1 MGLLE
6 TKVLFSR
13 QSQKMNDFINS
24 PTRCGNFDNLV
35 FEATKKIMEQRPTL
49 RFDANLVL
57 QTYEMAIDVDKR
69 IVKQMTQQSW
79 LRESFDNFPNEK
91 MFYEYTGVNPVDKL
105 YLPQLIGSTGANNA
119 NQDAQIPNYNA
130 PSEVEVIQAYS
141 SSLRRPIVEKAFGF
155 YLGLNDLEVA
165 AAKSLSLQE
174 VLSDSVATSL
184 ALFEQNFALKSNFGN
199 APEEKGLFNNT
210 AIDSTITT
218 NVKWTTA
225 TTGRAI
231 VDDINTII
239 SKIVSKTVSVFEKK
253 MPICILTSRENINVL
268 KRTYGDLNGKS
279 VLDFLTEREIRIG
292 GMPVIPSSTM
302 WVYYNH
308 PMNLEL
314 STARMIEARPQ
325 SYSAEKL
332 AYFVPYRN
340 VTAGLTVKRPESIYK
355 VTGIGV

>member
-6 TKVLFSR
+6 TKLLFAK
-13 QSQKMNDFINS
+13 QSKDVADLVNS
-24 PTRCGNFDNLV
+24 PKRCSHYDEIV
-35 FEATKKIMEQRPTL
+35 FGATKKIMEQRPTL

-69 IVKQMTQQSW
+69 IIKQMVQQSW
-79 LRESFDNFPNEK
+79 LRENFDNFPSEK
-91 MFYEYTGVNPVDKL
+91 MFFEYTGVNPVDKL
-105 YLPQLIGSTGANNA
+105 YLPQLMAATGANNA
-119 NQDAQIPNYNA
+119 NQDAQIANYNSE
-130 PSEVEVIQAYS
+130 SEVEVVRAYA
-141 SSLRRPIVEKAFGF
+141 SSLRRPIVEKAYGF

-165 AAKSLSLQE
+165 AAKSMSLQE
-174 VLSDSVATSL
+174 ILSDSVATSL
-184 ALFEQNFALKSNFGN
+184 ALFEQNFALKSTFGN

-218 NVKWTTA
+218 TINWDTA
-225 TTGRAI
+225 ATGRAI
-231 VDDINTII
+231 LDNINSII
-239 SKIVSKTVSVFEKK
+239 AKIVEKTVSVFEKK
-253 MPICILTSRENINVL
+253 MPVCIITSRKNINIL

-279 VLDFLTEREIRIG
+279 VLEFLTERDIRIG
-292 GMPVIPSSTM
+292 GMPVIPNNTM
-302 WVYYNH
+302 YVYYNH

-314 STARMIEARPQ
+314 STARMVEARPQ

-355 VTGIGV
+355 VTGIGA